1 MVDGNKEASNLK
13 FQGKNNS
20 GERATSGSDKVLKS
34 VLMRKGMC

>member
-1 MVDGNKEASNLK
+1 MVDENKEVSNLK

-34 VLMRKGMC
+34 VLTRGSMR